1 MAKIYYADDE
11 KEIRDI
17 VSTFLVNEG
26 YAVHAFE
33 TGDLLLEKF
42 KESPCDL
49 VILDIM
55 MPGTDGIGI
64 LTALRSISKVP
75 VIMLTAKD
83 SDSDYYSGLSL
94 GSDDYIAKPFKPLI
108 LSAKIKALL
117 RRIEYEKMSG
127 ERSSDRDL
135 QCGNLKY
142 SAKKRIFTVKQ
153 TELYLTPTEMKFLE
167 FMMQHFEEAVSKNEI
182 LDTVWNI
189 NFDIESRVADETNRR
204 LRKKL
209 TAAGADVYVQTVWGY
224 GFKLTKKE
232 VVHEQRKK

>member
-33 TGDLLLEKF
+33 TGDLLLEKY

-117 RRIEYEKMSG
+117 RRVEYEKMSG